1 MCFSKTKN
9 SSYGKDQSSSQKKNL
24 IPPARPVSRPATAT
38 NGSVRSTGKTRKV
51 PAAPTAPT
59 AQPAV
64 KVASPTIS
72 LKSLPAAI
80 VPVTGGPTET
90 GATLINPSLST
101 VTTTPA
107 PCLAVPSSV
116 LPSQPPGASRV
127 FSLEEAR
134 NSKKLTREELDSINT
149 DQDIRQV
156 LKELVEEIERKKN
169 ECEDKQWTYTTRGGD
184 KRLVRDSVSAC
195 LTNLAKLVTVGD
207 ATVAALPSIAAA
219 PWGVLK
225 FLLTVSEE

>member
-1 MCFSKTKN
+1 M
-9 SSYGKDQSSSQKKNL
+9 
-24 IPPARPVSRPATAT
+24 R
-38 NGSVRSTGKTRKV
+38 
-51 PAAPTAPT
+51 
-59 AQPAV
+59 
-64 KVASPTIS
+64 
-72 LKSLPAAI
+72 
-80 VPVTGGPTET
+80 
-90 GATLINPSLST
+90 SLST
-101 VTTTPA
+101 Y
-107 PCLAVPSSV
+107 SS
-116 LPSQPPGASRV
+116 LW
-127 FSLEEAR
+127 EEAR